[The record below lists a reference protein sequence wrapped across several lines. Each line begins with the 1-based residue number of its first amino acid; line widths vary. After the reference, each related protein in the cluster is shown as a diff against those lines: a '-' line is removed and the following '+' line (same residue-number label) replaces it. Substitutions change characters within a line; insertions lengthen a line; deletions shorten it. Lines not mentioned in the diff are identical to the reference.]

1 MLKFTQFIDDK
12 LTEGTAKLNQVA
24 TQVAPPDPANPGGA
38 PAPVVKKKQAPAPAP
53 AAPAAPV
60 EKTDMENLIAT
71 FISKYKPSGNTTQQ
85 QSDPLT
91 LKIQNFRAGQ
101 AIDIKL
107 KPNIDIKAQVV
118 AAGKKKFCK
127 LLKSNIEEISLL
139 LNQEK
144 QQPVDSGI
152 KDVAGNP
159 MKSQPTQPKPIFFQS
174 FKDKNLTWFYFYDNM
189 DFVTNS
195 KQKPVFSKTYTV
207 LSVE

>member
-12 LTEGTAKLNQVA
+12 LTEGTANLNQVA
-24 TQVAPPDPANPGGA
+24 TQVAPPDPANPAGA
-38 PAPVVKKKQAPAPAP
+38 PAPVAKKKPVPAPAP
-53 AAPAAPV
+53 GTPV
-60 EKTDMENLIAT
+60 EKTNMENLIAT

-118 AAGKKKFCK
+118 ASGKKKFCK

-139 LNQEK
+139 LTDQQSSGTIIDPNTK
-144 QQPVDSGI
+144 QPA
-152 KDVAGNP
+152 KPAP
-159 MKSQPTQPKPIFFQS
+159 PKPIFFQS
-174 FKDKNLTWFYFYDNM
+174 FKDKDNKNLTWFYFYDNM
-189 DFVTNS
+189 DFITNS